1 MAAPP
6 TRDGP
11 RVNEEIRIPQ
21 VRLIDQDGEM
31 QGVLTVR
38 EAMQRAF
45 AVGLDLVEISPNA
58 DPPVCKILDFG
69 KFKYEQQKKR
79 NEAKKKQKVIE
90 IKEIKVR
97 PNIDENDY
105 QVKMR
110 AMKSFIEEGDKVKV
124 TLRFRG
130 REMAHQDIGVRVL
143 ERIRAEMDTD
153 VQGGANAADGKP
165 PDGDGAV
172 AEVAAGRRVHP
183 RRGSAIRSS
192 HWTPGH
198 ISAAHLANKSQR
210 PPHWSSQSDISSSG
224 DPRQKQSFQV
234 RWQRNSSWDHSACE
248 WFDTTPIDGEI
259 TSAR

>member
-69 KFKYEQQKKR
+69 KFKYEQQKKK

-110 AMKSFIEEGDKVKV
+110 AMKSFIDEGDKVKV

-143 ERIRAEMDTD
+143 ERIRAEMDTTSK
-153 VQGGANAADGKP
+153 VEQM
-165 PDGDGAV
+165 
-172 AEVAAGRRVHP
+172 P
-183 RRGSAIRSS
+183 RMENRQMVMVLS
-192 HWTPGH
+192 
-198 ISAAHLANKSQR
+198 
-210 PPHWSSQSDISSSG
+210 
-224 DPRQKQSFQV
+224 PR
-234 RWQRNSSWDHSACE
+234 
-248 WFDTTPIDGEI
+248 
-259 TSAR
+259 

>member
-69 KFKYEQQKKR
+69 KFKYEQQKKK

-143 ERIRAEMDTD
+143 ERIRSEMDTTSK
-153 VQGGANAADGKP
+153 VEQM
-165 PDGDGAV
+165 
-172 AEVAAGRRVHP
+172 P
-183 RRGSAIRSS
+183 RMENRQMVMVLS
-192 HWTPGH
+192 
-198 ISAAHLANKSQR
+198 
-210 PPHWSSQSDISSSG
+210 
-224 DPRQKQSFQV
+224 PR
-234 RWQRNSSWDHSACE
+234 
-248 WFDTTPIDGEI
+248 
-259 TSAR
+259 

>member
-1 MAAPP
+1 
-6 TRDGP
+6 
-11 RVNEEIRIPQ
+11 
-21 VRLIDQDGEM
+21 M
-31 QGVLTVR
+31 QGVMTAR

-45 AVGLDLVEISPNA
+45 SVGLDLVEISPNA

-69 KFKYEQQKKR
+69 KFKYEQQKKK

-143 ERIRAEMDTD
+143 ERIRAEMDTTSK
-153 VQGGANAADGKP
+153 VEQM
-165 PDGDGAV
+165 
-172 AEVAAGRRVHP
+172 P
-183 RRGSAIRSS
+183 RMENRQMVMVLS
-192 HWTPGH
+192 
-198 ISAAHLANKSQR
+198 
-210 PPHWSSQSDISSSG
+210 
-224 DPRQKQSFQV
+224 PR
-234 RWQRNSSWDHSACE
+234 
-248 WFDTTPIDGEI
+248 
-259 TSAR
+259 